1 MQVQVDNSYSGA
13 QSFTKV
19 SGIFLYSDKPHDY
32 VKQQPGKATNDY
44 GETKGKNNIPMIN
57 KGIKKMKESES
68 QVGDDGYEM
77 SSITA
82 HNYFVL
88 EPDT

>member
-1 MQVQVDNSYSGA
+1 
-13 QSFTKV
+13 
-19 SGIFLYSDKPHDY
+19 
-32 VKQQPGKATNDY
+32 
-44 GETKGKNNIPMIN
+44 
-57 KGIKKMKESES
+57 MKESES

-82 HNYFVL
+82 YNYFVL

>member
-1 MQVQVDNSYSGA
+1 MSENKSDRYSHLNRTMQVQVDNSYSGA

-57 KGIKKMKESES
+57 KGIK
-68 QVGDDGYEM
+68 
-77 SSITA
+77 I
-82 HNYFVL
+82 
-88 EPDT
+88 